1 MERNRVAEKND
12 TLFSFRKGKNLCT
25 IEQMENFPINMDFTL
40 VVEIS
45 ACNSPYGHPT
55 TFLDDLAWVKYG
67 SRKVGLIKH
76 WRPSLHSLYID
87 HLDQS
92 FLIDHVTILQSNF
105 SLSFAK
111 DRASSNENT
120 DDLSQQGV
128 DFLYKWGLAES
139 ETLKMYCSVIRFGW
153 IYTVLC
159 TFFSHWV

>member
-1 MERNRVAEKND
+1 M
-12 TLFSFRKGKNLCT
+12 
-25 IEQMENFPINMDFTL
+25 
-40 VVEIS
+40 
-45 ACNSPYGHPT
+45 
-55 TFLDDLAWVKYG
+55 
-67 SRKVGLIKH
+67 GLIKH

-139 ETLKMYCSVIRFGW
+139 ETLKMYCSVIRFG
-153 IYTVLC
+153 
-159 TFFSHWV
+159 